1 MEGCLF
7 SQFKKMKYCDFKVG
21 YKGTFT
27 TEITEEKNKEFGDLV
42 GDHNPVHFD
51 EERMKKSIFGKRA
64 TNGFL
69 TETTIGSALVKMF
82 TSDES
87 IVIALKKEIKL
98 LAPVFMGDTITATVT
113 VAECISEKER
123 ILCDCAVEKQ
133 DGTKVIEAKFL
144 IKILHI

>member
-1 MEGCLF
+1 MR
-7 SQFKKMKYCDFKVG
+7 YDDFKIG

-27 TEITEEKNKEFGDLV
+27 TTITEEKNKQFGDLV

-51 EERMKKSIFGKRA
+51 EERMRKSIFGKRA

-69 TETTIGSALVKMF
+69 TETTIGSAMVKMF

-98 LAPVFMGDTITATVT
+98 VAPVFIGDTITATVT
-113 VAECISEKER
+113 VAERIPEKER
-123 ILCDCAVEKQ
+123 LLCDCIVEKQ
-133 DGTKVIEAKFL
+133 DGTKVVDARFL
-144 IKILHI
+144 IKILNI